1 MTASPN
7 TVPARP
13 LRLRALVGALAAGL
27 AAGGALVA
35 ACSSDSSSTGTTTTT
50 TTTTT
55 SSTTQTGGA
64 GGTTTSS
71 TTTSSGGSA
80 QGGAG
85 GTGGAGAAWPTCDTQ
100 PGTAQ
105 ALTIPEIWQADPATP
120 TEVWVNDAIV
130 TAVSRDGC
138 VPGQA
143 CQIFLQADSTYASL
157 AAGAHHGIKLFVSG
171 PTAQYFTGVQVDD
184 VVDVLAHA
192 WRFNLDTQNELL
204 LQVNSQLRGCAKTVG
219 NLAAQPITG
228 VTLAELT
235 VQAYEQDIG
244 PLLIQ
249 VDTVSGT
256 PGLPLE
262 TFGLWET
269 GQFNDAGISEVVSL
283 SPFFLPN
290 AVFTGLGNGQI
301 AFASVT
307 GVFGLFVPPP
317 AGPKFKEI
325 YPRSMAD
332 VVQ

>member
-1 MTASPN
+1 MPS
-7 TVPARP
+7 R
-13 LRLRALVGALAAGL
+13 LRLRALLGALAAGL

-50 TTTTT
+50 TTT

-71 TTTSSGGSA
+71 TTTSGGSA
-80 QGGAG
+80 PGGAG
-85 GTGGAGAAWPTCDTQ
+85 GTGGAGAAWPTCDAQ
-100 PGTAQ
+100 PGGVAT
-105 ALTIPEIWQADPATP
+105 LTIPEIWQADPATP

-138 VPGQA
+138 VAGQA
-143 CQIFLQADSTYASL
+143 CQIFLQADSSYASL

-171 PTAQYFTGVQVDD
+171 PTAQYFTGVGVDD

-192 WRFNLDTQNELL
+192 WRYNLDTQNELL

-219 NLAAQPITG
+219 NLPAQPITG
-228 VTLAELT
+228 VTLADLT
-235 VQAYEQDIG
+235 VQAYEQDVG

-269 GQFNDAGISEVVSL
+269 GQFSDAGISEVVSL

-290 AVFTGLGNGQI
+290 AVFTGLGGGQI
-301 AFASVT
+301 AFVSVT

-317 AGPKFKEI
+317 SGPKFKEI